1 MDIDKE
7 KPVYVISVVSE
18 MLDMP
23 PQTLRIYEKANLVA
37 PGRTKQNTRLY
48 SQSDVEKLQRIIRL
62 HQDLGINLAGIE
74 VILHMRRKM
83 EMMNSQFVKF
93 VEFMRDRLGEE
104 MNVTL
109 DETSTDLVPLSDKGA
124 SIMRLIDALR
134 QEASPDEDRDEPID

>member
-1 MDIDKE
+1 
-7 KPVYVISVVSE
+7 
-18 MLDMP
+18 
-23 PQTLRIYEKANLVA
+23 
-37 PGRTKQNTRLY
+37 
-48 SQSDVEKLQRIIRL
+48 
-62 HQDLGINLAGIE
+62 
-74 VILHMRRKM
+74 MRRKM